1 MPYINIKEEDITL
14 NRAFDDVDNVVLI
27 FGFDFHLYKD
37 VDTEEMKK
45 KVGPYYKLYTS
56 LREFYRDVNPERFNQ
71 KAVGIKVNP
80 TYRPYLTAYD
90 CLSRDLPVMYV
101 SMDDFIIKGDDD
113 ILNNLIIDLPEVTD
127 PDTGDVT
134 RSARKYIEYNW
145 FDGNVPEIPDTESA
159 FKDSYWGLNG
169 FLFATE
175 LDYADEVRQAYIDY
189 TDHIAEKTL
198 LNMLK
203 FEEKIDISGTPTT
216 LRDFSDLVP
225 LNDKVTMPISF
236 ITTCGYEDYVIT
248 EIVDDSTKHIYDFYS
263 IMSMFINKDPRKGI
277 PSNRLDLVYLYD
289 INPEVTPESLTID
302 PYTTPTAFDMGERVN
317 AVYPWATFNLYN
329 GISNAHMPGS
339 YAWLMAYATSIKSN
353 KSWLAA
359 AGINRGRIPN
369 IVGVDYDIRE
379 AYIHLWQGDNDDRR
393 DEGLEPWSKNIRVNP
408 IVNFGANYGMVVFG
422 NRTCYSDQAAV
433 TFKKFLNVRLL
444 LLKIHKEAF
453 KASITHMFEPNDDIT
468 WLSFKQSVNNLLD
481 DMVTGRGLRYYKW
494 RKLKPSRL
502 GEIRARLTIRPIEAV
517 ESFDITISM
526 TDEDIEVT
534 ETTYS
539 FDGMNRRG

>member
-101 SMDDFIIKGDDD
+101 SMDDFIYDDD
-113 ILNNLIIDLPEVTD
+113 NSALNNLIIELDET
-127 PDTGDVT
+127 TSEGKT
-134 RSARKYIEYNW
+134 RPAKKYIEYNW
-145 FDGNVPEIPDTESA
+145 FDGNVPEVPDTEDA
-159 FKDSYWGLNG
+159 FNNSYWGSND
-169 FLFATE
+169 FLWTE
-175 LDYADEVRQAYIDY
+175 REKANAIKTSYETL
-189 TDHIAEKTL
+189 TDHIAENTL
-198 LNMLK
+198 LNMLD
-203 FEEKIDISGTPTT
+203 FTETIEIGGTQTP
-216 LRDFSDLVP
+216 LRDFGDLVP

-236 ITTCGYEDYVIT
+236 ITTCGYEDYTVT
-248 EIVDDSTKHIYDFYS
+248 EQVGETTVNVYDFYNKIS
-263 IMSMFINKDPRKGI
+263 KFINKDDNH
-277 PSNRLDLVYLYD
+277 PSNRLDLAYLYD
-289 INPEVTPESLTID
+289 INPEVTPEELTID
-302 PYTTPTAFDMGERVN
+302 PRTTPTSFAVGERVN

-393 DEGLEPWSKNIRVNP
+393 DEGLASWRKNIRVNP
-408 IVNFGANYGMVVFG
+408 IVNFGTNYGMVVFG